1 MTEIRL
7 NLKND
12 KRIGI
17 FDLEQL
23 FQIQKKLALQKIGQ
37 ILLQRHLILRVKIVT
52 PKEHL
57 LMMRQQPPLSH

>member
-17 FDLEQL
+17 FDLEQQ
-23 FQIQKKLALQKIGQ
+23 FQIQKKLALQNTDQ
-37 ILLQRHLILRVKIVT
+37 TRR
-52 PKEHL
+52 
-57 LMMRQQPPLSH
+57 